1 VEFGINREILD
12 KYLSIRKKSRSMA
25 GKRFE
30 DLPVWMRATE
40 LVRSIYE
47 CSERGR
53 FARDFGLRDQIRRA
67 AVSIVSNI
75 AEGYERDGNR
85 ELLQFLSQA
94 KGSCG
99 GSAHK
104 FTLLATKVTSTRTRI
119 GSSFGAASRSAGC
132 WLG

>member
-1 VEFGINREILD
+1 
-12 KYLSIRKKSRSMA
+12 MA

-30 DLPVWMRATE
+30 DLPVWIRARE
-40 LVRSIYE
+40 LVGSIYE

-67 AVSIVSNI
+67 AVSVVSNI

-99 GSAHK
+99 EVRAQIHLARDQGYVDENRYRELLRRCVEISRMLAGLIRYLKGSELQGRK
-104 FTLLATKVTSTRTRI
+104 Y
-119 GSSFGAASRSAGC
+119 RSQ
-132 WLG
+132 